1 MNDRFVLLTITVA
14 GQQHHDHPGGKG
26 ITAGET
32 ICVVREPDNRVDENA
47 VRLYT
52 TQPKNPNTRTTLG
65 YIAQGPNR
73 VVSRLLDAGYTIT
86 GSVVQNDGGVV
97 VELRMNKETR

>member
-1 MNDRFVLLTITVA
+1 MNDKFVLLTITVA
-14 GQQHHDHPGGKG
+14 GQHHHDHPGGRG

-32 ICVVREPDNRVDENA
+32 VCVVREPDNKIDEYA

-52 TQPKNPNTRTTLG
+52 TQPKNSDTRTTLG

-73 VVSRLLDAGYTIT
+73 VVSRLLDAGYNIT

>member
-1 MNDRFVLLTITVA
+1 MNEKFVLLTITVA

-26 ITAGET
+26 ITAGEVV
-32 ICVVREPDNRVDENA
+32 CVVREPDNKVDEHA

-73 VVSRLLDAGYTIT
+73 VVSRLLDAGYSIT

-97 VELRMNKETR
+97 VELKMRKETR